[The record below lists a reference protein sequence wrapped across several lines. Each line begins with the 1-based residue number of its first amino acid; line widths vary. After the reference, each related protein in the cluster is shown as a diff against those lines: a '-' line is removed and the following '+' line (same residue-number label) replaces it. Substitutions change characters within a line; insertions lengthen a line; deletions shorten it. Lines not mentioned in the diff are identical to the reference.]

1 MPGMPCCCTEC
12 IIFSDQFDR
21 ADNTELGFP
30 WYDDGPEF
38 SIISYDAVSEGDSTA
53 YLDVIHPIPDTS
65 MVVTMKTREEVE
77 NGGVKY
83 RILVNI
89 PRLATAPHFNSNNL
103 YFAEFE
109 RNGLN
114 DSVIRLGIISNGV
127 TTILK
132 EEDIIGLLNF
142 NRNFIAIFSDTEFCA
157 SVSNATLSFV
167 GIVPPAPFDEG
178 YYCGMRIDTEDIIV
192 EEFIF
197 EEHFKTNPKCLS
209 CLCKCNTDA
218 TGDDSY
224 FAPKMHVRIYPDPEN
239 CTRLD
244 LLEPCEFDIEWNRLT
259 SRWEGSHL
267 CCESYDPSTG
277 QLWEVLFNCPT
288 IDPETG
294 LYDPYT
300 ATLAILTGCTSSCGG
315 CGGNLAT
322 WDGLPTEADCSP
334 QRFLY
339 GPFLVTELDL
349 SCFCSSVT
357 SPFGRGSCNYYIEVT
372 AI

>member
-1 MPGMPCCCTEC
+1 MPGMPCCCNC
-12 IIFSDQFDR
+12 VIFDDTFDR

-30 WYDDGPEF
+30 WYDNGTEF

-53 YLDVIHPIPDTS
+53 YLDVIHPVPDTS

-109 RNGLN
+109 RNGFN
-114 DSVIRLGIISNGV
+114 DSVLRLGIISNGI

-132 EEDIIGLLNF
+132 EETILGLGNF
-142 NRNFIAIFSDTEFCA
+142 NRNFIAIFSETEFCA
-157 SVSNATLSFV
+157 SVSNAVISFV
-167 GIVPPAPFDEG
+167 GIVPPAPFEEG
-178 YYCGMRIDTEDIIV
+178 YYCGMRVDTEDIIV

-197 EEHFKTNPKCLS
+197 EEHFKTDPQCLS
-209 CLCKCNTDA
+209 CLCKCNTEA
-218 TGDDSY
+218 TGDNTY
-224 FAPKMHVRIYPDPEN
+224 FAPKLHVRIYPDPEN
-239 CTRLD
+239 CVRLD

-267 CCESYDPSTG
+267 CCESYSGTTG
-277 QLWEVLFNCPT
+277 QLWEILFSCPT
-288 IDPETG
+288 VNPETG
-294 LYDPYT
+294 LFDPYT
-300 ATLAILTGCTSSCGG
+300 AGMAILQGCVSSCGG
-315 CGGNLAT
+315 CGGSLAT
-322 WDGLPTEADCSP
+322 NPQYPIEASCSP
-334 QRFLY
+334 QSFLY
-339 GPFLVTELDL
+339 GPYTVTGTDL
-349 SCFCSSVT
+349 TCVCSS
-357 SPFGRGSCNYYIEVT
+357 SSDIFGRGSCNYYIEIS